1 MNRVVVL
8 VSLIIAS
15 ILTLSSS
22 NVTTNNKHSHFV
34 LVHGAGH
41 GAWCWYKVAT
51 LLQSTGHK
59 VTAID
64 LTASG
69 INPIQVTQVNGSL
82 LDYAKPLTDF
92 MASLPSAAAAEK
104 VVLVGHSLGGLSISL
119 AMERFPHK
127 ISAAVFV
134 TALMPSPNLTYSQI
148 FEEDLV
154 LGLSLVRPY
163 DTFSNKELLNK
174 QLKLTKEKYGS
185 VRRVFIVCDQDHT
198 IEESLQR
205 WKIERNPPH
214 QVMIINGTDHMN
226 LIIIVVI
233 MSTVLPSNNDENTKI
248 ISSSHFVLVHGAGH
262 GAWCWYKV
270 ANLLQSTG
278 HKVTTIDLTASGI
291 NPIQVT
297 QVNGSLLDY
306 AKPLMDFMASLP
318 SSEAAEEVVLVGHS
332 LGGLSISLAMESFP
346 HKISAA
352 IEYHDLYAI
361 LMEWVSFEIQNTRRF
376 GSPMDSTFIYG
387 QGPNNP
393 PTAVLFGPN
402 LLASKFYQL
411 SPPEDLVLALT
422 LLRPYDQFSNEELL
436 SEQLKLTKEKYGSV
450 RRVFIVC
457 DQDYVIEESMQRW
470 MIEKNPPHEVM
481 VINQTDHM

>member
-148 FEEDLV
+148 FEEEASEMGDEGKNSIGGRLGMEGEKKGVESQLREGEWRDREESKDLGHGALIAGVMHEGEAEASWETPKRAHLLKNKQVNLRRIGSLMDSTFIYGEGPNSPPTALFLGPNLLASKFYQLSPPEDLV

-214 QVMIINGTDHMN
+214 QVMIINGTDHM
-226 LIIIVVI
+226 V
-233 MSTVLPSNNDENTKI
+233 MFS
-248 ISSSHFVLVHGAGH
+248 
-262 GAWCWYKV
+262 
-270 ANLLQSTG
+270 
-278 HKVTTIDLTASGI
+278 
-291 NPIQVT
+291 
-297 QVNGSLLDY
+297 
-306 AKPLMDFMASLP
+306 KPL
-318 SSEAAEEVVLVGHS
+318 
-332 LGGLSISLAMESFP
+332 
-346 HKISAA
+346 K
-352 IEYHDLYAI
+352 
-361 LMEWVSFEIQNTRRF
+361 
-376 GSPMDSTFIYG
+376 
-387 QGPNNP
+387 
-393 PTAVLFGPN
+393 LFSH
-402 LLASKFYQL
+402 LQQIAHRY
-411 SPPEDLVLALT
+411 
-422 LLRPYDQFSNEELL
+422 Y
-436 SEQLKLTKEKYGSV
+436 
-450 RRVFIVC
+450 
-457 DQDYVIEESMQRW
+457 
-470 MIEKNPPHEVM
+470 
-481 VINQTDHM
+481 

>member
-148 FEEDLV
+148 FEENLRRIGSLMDSTFIYGEGPNSPPTALFLGPNLLASKFYQLSPPEDLV

-214 QVMIINGTDHMN
+214 QVMIINGTDHM
-226 LIIIVVI
+226 
-233 MSTVLPSNNDENTKI
+233 
-248 ISSSHFVLVHGAGH
+248 
-262 GAWCWYKV
+262 
-270 ANLLQSTG
+270 
-278 HKVTTIDLTASGI
+278 
-291 NPIQVT
+291 
-297 QVNGSLLDY
+297 
-306 AKPLMDFMASLP
+306 PLMDFMASLP

-352 IEYHDLYAI
+352 
-361 LMEWVSFEIQNTRRF
+361 NTRRF

-481 VINQTDHM
+481 VINQTDHMVMFSNPLMLFSHLEQIACTPNILT

>member
-148 FEEDLV
+148 FEEMRLRRKMVRTGRRLRLTKV
-154 LGLSLVRPY
+154 LGR
-163 DTFSNKELLNK
+163 
-174 QLKLTKEKYGS
+174 
-185 VRRVFIVCDQDHT
+185 
-198 IEESLQR
+198 
-205 WKIERNPPH
+205 
-214 QVMIINGTDHMN
+214 
-226 LIIIVVI
+226 
-233 MSTVLPSNNDENTKI
+233 
-248 ISSSHFVLVHGAGH
+248 
-262 GAWCWYKV
+262 
-270 ANLLQSTG
+270 
-278 HKVTTIDLTASGI
+278 KVTRSKTGRTKWRPMTCRLNLRAIG
-291 NPIQVT
+291 
-297 QVNGSLLDY
+297 GSFR
-306 AKPLMDFMASLP
+306 P
-318 SSEAAEEVVLVGHS
+318 
-332 LGGLSISLAMESFP
+332 
-346 HKISAA
+346 
-352 IEYHDLYAI
+352 
-361 LMEWVSFEIQNTRRF
+361 EIFRTRKA
-376 GSPMDSTFIYG
+376 G
-387 QGPNNP
+387 
-393 PTAVLFGPN
+393 
-402 LLASKFYQL
+402 
-411 SPPEDLVLALT
+411 
-422 LLRPYDQFSNEELL
+422 
-436 SEQLKLTKEKYGSV
+436 
-450 RRVFIVC
+450 
-457 DQDYVIEESMQRW
+457 
-470 MIEKNPPHEVM
+470 
-481 VINQTDHM
+481 

>member
-1 MNRVVVL
+1 
-8 VSLIIAS
+8 
-15 ILTLSSS
+15 
-22 NVTTNNKHSHFV
+22 
-34 LVHGAGH
+34 
-41 GAWCWYKVAT
+41 
-51 LLQSTGHK
+51 
-59 VTAID
+59 
-64 LTASG
+64 
-69 INPIQVTQVNGSL
+69 
-82 LDYAKPLTDF
+82 
-92 MASLPSAAAAEK
+92 
-104 VVLVGHSLGGLSISL
+104 
-119 AMERFPHK
+119 
-127 ISAAVFV
+127 
-134 TALMPSPNLTYSQI
+134 
-148 FEEDLV
+148 
-154 LGLSLVRPY
+154 
-163 DTFSNKELLNK
+163 
-174 QLKLTKEKYGS
+174 
-185 VRRVFIVCDQDHT
+185 
-198 IEESLQR
+198 
-205 WKIERNPPH
+205 
-214 QVMIINGTDHMN
+214 
-226 LIIIVVI
+226 

-297 QVNGSLLDY
+297 QVNGSLVDY

-352 IEYHDLYAI
+352 VFVTALMPGPNLTYHNIYQ
-361 LMEWVSFEIQNTRRF
+361 ENTRRF

-481 VINQTDHM
+481 VINQTDHMVMFSNPLMLFSHLEQIACTPNILT